1 MKKQKAG
8 AGGANWVLP
17 HILCGKTD
25 TSGSGEDREA
35 SPPLQATPHLL
46 CCGALFDNLRQLDSR
61 KGKKEA
67 GTKMATRRKWR
78 GRDAGNKIHG
88 RWGRLALTWFAY
100 LGLVAVLTAV
110 ALNESARWT
119 GTWTASPSAV
129 RAGSAE
135 QQTLSWKQQTI
146 REIVHTS
153 IAGKAVRIRLSNTFG
168 DRPLTVAAA
177 HIALR
182 GQGSATVPGSDRTL
196 RFGGGASVWISAGS
210 PVLSDPVDFDVPE
223 GADLAVSLYFAESAA
238 ASSVHYSALQTSYVF
253 AGDVA
258 AETSPAGGSVILS
271 WPFLTAVDV
280 SRGDGAVAIVA
291 FGDSITDGSRST
303 ADTNRRWPNFLAQRL
318 AAHRPGIAVL
328 NSGIGGNR
336 VLHDAPDD
344 RPQFGP
350 NALARFDRDV
360 LAQAGVKYVIVLLG
374 INDIGQPG
382 AGAPEAQ
389 EVSADQIIAGLEQ
402 IAQRAR
408 EKRLQVFAGTLT
420 PFEGTGGG
428 YYTPAK
434 ELKRQAVNQWIRSS
448 KVFDG
453 FIDFDKAVRD
463 PAHGGRFLPLYD
475 SGDHLHPNDEGSK
488 AMGNAIDLALFR
500 D

>member
-17 HILCGKTD
+17 HTLCGKTD

-35 SPPLQATPHLL
+35 SPPLQATPYLL

-253 AGDVA
+253 AGAVSDGRRRVA
-258 AETSPAGGSVILS
+258 
-271 WPFLTAVDV
+271 
-280 SRGDGAVAIVA
+280 R
-291 FGDSITDGSRST
+291 
-303 ADTNRRWPNFLAQRL
+303 
-318 AAHRPGIAVL
+318 
-328 NSGIGGNR
+328 
-336 VLHDAPDD
+336 
-344 RPQFGP
+344 
-350 NALARFDRDV
+350 
-360 LAQAGVKYVIVLLG
+360 
-374 INDIGQPG
+374 
-382 AGAPEAQ
+382 
-389 EVSADQIIAGLEQ
+389 
-402 IAQRAR
+402 
-408 EKRLQVFAGTLT
+408 
-420 PFEGTGGG
+420 
-428 YYTPAK
+428 
-434 ELKRQAVNQWIRSS
+434 
-448 KVFDG
+448 
-453 FIDFDKAVRD
+453 
-463 PAHGGRFLPLYD
+463 
-475 SGDHLHPNDEGSK
+475 
-488 AMGNAIDLALFR
+488 
-500 D
+500 